1 MLKCYVGG
9 VVSFN
14 PPDDQVLTSRAFF
27 SLMVLNPDGTTATTT
42 ESGGGY
48 LGTTGVPLTPSSTL
62 ASLRS
67 SLQQAVHDFY
77 GAASIQF
84 VFLDDKGLL

>member
-14 PPDDQVLTSRAFF
+14 PPDDQVLTPRVFF
-27 SLMVLNPDGTTATTT
+27 SLMVLNPDGTVATTT
-42 ESGGGY
+42 ESGGGF
-48 LGTTGVPLTPSSTL
+48 LGTTGVALTSTSTL
-62 ASLRS
+62 TSMRS
-67 SLQQAVHDFY
+67 EIQQAVHDFY